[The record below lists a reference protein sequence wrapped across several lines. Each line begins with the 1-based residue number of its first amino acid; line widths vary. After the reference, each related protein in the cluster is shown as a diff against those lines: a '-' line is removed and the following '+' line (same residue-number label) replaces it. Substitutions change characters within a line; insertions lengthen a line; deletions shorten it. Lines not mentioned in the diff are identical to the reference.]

1 MSCYCDQPPAVTVI
15 PNILYRMFVRKS
27 RALANLGKDCGDEG
41 LYGYTDEAR
50 EKELSITVAARGT
63 IGYTAME

>member
-1 MSCYCDQPPAVTVI
+1 
-15 PNILYRMFVRKS
+15 MFVRKS

-41 LYGYTDEAR
+41 LYGYTDEAG